1 MKKFKLL
8 VMALL
13 ATFIILPQ
21 TTALAGYGAY
31 FYLRPYT
38 INSPVSTPHALK
50 KIDYDP
56 AVVNLYYGYIPGGE
70 LDFSVRHSDGAR
82 ATTGFTARGNY
93 LHQTDYMSGEA
104 WVNYYYRLY
113 AAFYSS
119 DGTQGTTTGGR
130 WAP

>member
-38 INSPVSTPHALK
+38 INSPVSTPQSLK

-56 AVVNLYYGYIPGGE
+56 AVVNIYYGYIPGGE
-70 LDFSVRHSDGAR
+70 LDFSVRHSDGAGD
-82 ATTGFTARGNY
+82 TSGYTAGVNY
-93 LHQTDYMSGEA
+93 LHQTHNRSVDA
-104 WVNYYYRLY
+104 WEIYYNRLY